1 MTEKRKPER
10 CGNCIYHVYDEL
22 EDGYICVNRESDMW
36 LSYTT
41 HEDGC
46 EKWAKKPYAMETK

>member
-10 CGNCIYHVYDEL
+10 CGNCLYHVYDEL
-22 EDGYICVNRESDMW
+22 EDGCICVNRESDMW

-41 HEDGC
+41 NEDGC
-46 EKWAKKPYAMETK
+46 EKWEKKPYAGEI